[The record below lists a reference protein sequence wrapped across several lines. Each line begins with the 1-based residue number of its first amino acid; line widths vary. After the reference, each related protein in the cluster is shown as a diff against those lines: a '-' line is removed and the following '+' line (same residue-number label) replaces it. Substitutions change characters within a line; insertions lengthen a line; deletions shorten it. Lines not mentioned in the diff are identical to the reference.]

1 MVQKNAQSQ
10 AEESHCGSDPLKD
23 LEKTLIENL
32 ITVEVQGGLTK
43 KVDVLFK
50 NSRRAE
56 FANYDIQLKI
66 KYLNFFKSM
75 EEFKDELETGVFV
88 YANFTVNPENTLIDD
103 LGQKLQEL
111 KELLKEKRDKFDLDA
126 LQREKDE
133 GGL

>member
-1 MVQKNAQSQ
+1 M
-10 AEESHCGSDPLKD
+10 
-23 LEKTLIENL
+23 
-32 ITVEVQGGLTK
+32 TK

-50 NSRRAE
+50 ESRRIE
-56 FANYDIQLKI
+56 FVNYDIGLKI

-88 YANFTVNPENTLIDD
+88 YANFNLNPENTLIDD
-103 LGQKLQEL
+103 FTQKIHEL
-111 KELLKEKRDKFDLDA
+111 KELLKEKRIKFELDA